1 MLENDT
7 LRFVDRETEKAR
19 LATYL
24 FKYAEK
30 LHFLCP
36 NGEIG
41 RRDRFKICFLGV
53 WVRIPLWVFAARHF
67 AFKVSNRFSCV
78 FEHSEHKKLV
88 FLS

>member
-41 RRDRFKICFLGV
+41 RRDRFKICFFGM
-53 WVRIPLWVFAARHF
+53 WVRIPL
-67 AFKVSNRFSCV
+67 
-78 FEHSEHKKLV
+78 EKLNDEMGERT
-88 FLS
+88 LNPNGSLKQK